1 MEGRSLYGNA
11 FFYGDFVLYKWK
23 KVEYNSSIM
32 NSTLAYNV
40 FFDIAAIL
48 NLIIVLFAYLIHK
61 KLPEHK
67 TKMFMLLCVATLV
80 STLVDTLSAL
90 ELSGVFTLPV
100 YGVWILNLLYYFCA
114 CGIPFFFSVYSLTL
128 AEEYDRLQEKKWQLL
143 IYLPVIVEI
152 VSILITPFCSFAFE
166 ISPSGEYIRRPG
178 IYLLYAMMLCQIII
192 GLFLIFYFGS
202 KTTVQS
208 KIYICSFVTLT
219 LLGVLIQFL
228 YPTLLIQQF
237 TVSLSL
243 LLIYTSLQI
252 NEIVTDSVTGL
263 LNYKAFNVLTHVA
276 FKRKESFTAI
286 CVHIEDIQ
294 FLNTTFGINGVNV
307 LLAQISE
314 FLQLLDR
321 NAKVFQIELD
331 IFLLEIPDASSE
343 TIQDITGKIS
353 SRFTEAWKNAIIEM
367 KISVRQCVIRCPEDA
382 ENTETIIDT
391 INSAVS
397 DNRYKNEKI
406 LYSEKIDVSTKKRYT
421 YIEQLVKTA
430 IQEHRI
436 QVMYQP
442 LFSTPEQKI
451 IGAEALVRMT
461 DHEGNYISPDEFVP
475 IAEQDGFILRIGLYV
490 YEEVCRFLATS
501 HLKDLGIR
509 MIDVNLSVAQCM
521 QTRICEEFEKILKS
535 YNLDPSLINLEIT
548 ETAAAHTPEL
558 LYKNMD
564 NFNRLGFACS
574 LDDYGT
580 GYANLSYMLHMPFSM
595 IKIDKEIIWSAM
607 KDVKAYVML
616 VGIID
621 MIHKL
626 NMRTVAEGIETK
638 EMVDKLTELKCDY
651 LQGYYYS
658 KAVPEEVFYQIVKKQ
673 AEELGVPDLSYSDVF
688 PKELYPENQFTND
701 LIEDLEEADELEE
714 IE

>member
-1 MEGRSLYGNA
+1 
-11 FFYGDFVLYKWK
+11 
-23 KVEYNSSIM
+23 M
-32 NSTLAYNV
+32 NSTLAYNI

-61 KLPEHK
+61 KLPEPK
-67 TKMFMLLCVATLV
+67 NKMFMHLCVMTLV
-80 STLVDTLSAL
+80 SAVVDTVSAL
-90 ELSGVFTLPV
+90 ELSGVFNAPV
-100 YGVWILNLLYYFCA
+100 YGVWIINLLYYFCV
-114 CGIPFFFSVYSLTL
+114 CGIPFLFSVYTLTL
-128 AEEYDRLQEKKWQLL
+128 AEEYDRLQEKKLKLL
-143 IYLPVIVEI
+143 ILIPAIIEF
-152 VSILITPFCSFAFE
+152 VSILITPFNGFVFE
-166 ISPSGEYIRRPG
+166 ISASGEYIRRSG
-178 IYLLYAMMLCQIII
+178 IFLLYGIMLYQILI
-192 GLFLIFYFGS
+192 GLFLIFYFES

-219 LLGVLIQFL
+219 LLGVVIQFL
-228 YPTLLIQQF
+228 YPTLLIQHF

-243 LLIYTSLQI
+243 LLFYTSLQI
-252 NEIVTDSVTGL
+252 NEIVVDSVTGL

-286 CVHIEDIQ
+286 SVHVEDIQ
-294 FLNTTFGINGVNV
+294 FLNTTFGIDGVNV

-314 FLQLLDR
+314 FLQTLDKK
-321 NAKVFQIELD
+321 AKVFQIELD
-331 IFLLEIPDASSE
+331 TFLLEIPESSSD
-343 TIQDITGKIS
+343 TIHELTGRIS
-353 SRFTEAWKNAIIEM
+353 ARFTEAWKNAIIEM

-391 INSAVS
+391 INSAIS
-397 DNRYKNEKI
+397 DNRYKSEKI

-442 LFSTPEQKI
+442 LFSTAEQKI
-451 IGAEALVRMT
+451 VGAEALVRMT
-461 DHEGNYISPDEFVP
+461 DHEGNFISPDEFVP

-501 HLKDLGIR
+501 HLKNLGIH

-521 QTRICEEFEKILKS
+521 QTRICEEFEEILKS

-638 EMVDKLTELKCDY
+638 EMVEKLTELKCDY

-658 KAVPEEVFYQIVKKQ
+658 KAVPEEVFYQMIKKQ
-673 AEELGVPDLSYSDVF
+673 ADEMGVPDTSYSDVF
-688 PKELYPENQFTND
+688 PRELYPENQSPD
-701 LIEDLEEADELEE
+701 GLVEDLEEVDDLEE